1 MVDSNLMAACSEETL
16 NEDTFDTNYKHVSKR
31 LYRKSFTETN
41 NEEDLTNNYEH
52 FQMPSTEYS
61 ILSLKRN
68 IYPSVTELYNQRD
81 RGKDESYDL
90 VVGQFHDISES
101 NANSQSESE

>member
-1 MVDSNLMAACSEETL
+1 MAACSEETL

-52 FQMPSTEYS
+52 F
-61 ILSLKRN
+61 
-68 IYPSVTELYNQRD
+68 
-81 RGKDESYDL
+81 
-90 VVGQFHDISES
+90 
-101 NANSQSESE
+101 